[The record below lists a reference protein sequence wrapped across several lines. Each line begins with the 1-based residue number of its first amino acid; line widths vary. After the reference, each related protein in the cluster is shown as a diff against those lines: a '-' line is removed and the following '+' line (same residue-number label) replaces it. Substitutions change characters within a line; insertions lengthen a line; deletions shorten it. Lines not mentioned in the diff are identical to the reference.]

1 MTKFQTLDLC
11 LDLINRLGESG
22 SITVTLIIGSA
33 VISGNLI
40 HPVAYFK
47 AVHASLSRAYGSP
60 EESAKGTKTPK
71 SSPKEIGEIFLKN
84 ATMWRPA
91 PTNSIDEPIAIS
103 MDSIDGFIL
112 GKSDLSVKLPEFDP
126 VKFGTGGVPGIHLPK
141 I

>member
-1 MTKFQTLDLC
+1 MLDLC
-11 LDLINRLGESG
+11 LDQINQLGESG

-33 VISGNLI
+33 VISGDLI

-47 AVHASLSRAYGSP
+47 VVHASLSSACGLP
-60 EESAKGTKTPK
+60 EENTKGTKPPK

-84 ATMWRPA
+84 ATLWRPA
-91 PTNSIDEPIAIS
+91 PINSIDEPVAIS

-126 VKFGTGGVPGIHLPK
+126 VKFGPVGLPGIHLPK